1 MIRRFSSRLQ
11 KLDTSFINDRLKGA
25 VSYDR
30 IAGYFR
36 SSMLEVAGEKLEELI
51 DSVKPKH
58 PFDARYN
65 QITEIDWDSC
75 SNVLNADEK
84 RKILLNEW

>member
-11 KLDTSFINDRLKGA
+11 KLDTSFINGRLKSA

-36 SSMLEVAGEKLEELI
+36 SSMLEVAGEKIEELI
-51 DSVKPKH
+51 DSVKPKRL
-58 PFDARYN
+58 FDERYN

>member
-1 MIRRFSSRLQ
+1 MIEASLELLS
-11 KLDTSFINDRLKGA
+11 DRLEGLWIEDA
-25 VSYDR
+25 N
-30 IAGYFR
+30 
-36 SSMLEVAGEKLEELI
+36 GEIENAKKWI

-58 PFDARYN
+58 PFDEIYN

-75 SNVLNADEK
+75 SNVLKADEK